1 MENKT
6 ADNSLWE
13 ARITISFKKT
23 KLKLT
28 ILVLE
33 TTKERAEDKAIEW
46 GEKYVKDNRASISK
60 RIGYDAF
67 PIVEPRAQAFRTSYA
82 AVI

>member
-1 MENKT
+1 
-6 ADNSLWE
+6 
-13 ARITISFKKT
+13 
-23 KLKLT
+23 LT
-28 ILVLE
+28 ILVFE
-33 TTKERAEDKAIEW
+33 ATKEEAENKAIEW

-67 PIVEPRAQAFRTSYA
+67 PVEEPRAQAFRTSYA